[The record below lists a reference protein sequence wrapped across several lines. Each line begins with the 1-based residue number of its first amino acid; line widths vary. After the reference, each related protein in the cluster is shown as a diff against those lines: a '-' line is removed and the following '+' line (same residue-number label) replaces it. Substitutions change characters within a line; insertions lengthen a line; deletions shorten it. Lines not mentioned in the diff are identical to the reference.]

1 MTSPV
6 NDLSY
11 YIIAAFTIVGSFF
24 TWLVRRVFTN
34 DKQIALL
41 EQHLTL
47 LEEDI
52 KEIKDD
58 IKSLL

>member
-11 YIIAAFTIVGSFF
+11 YIIAAFTVIVSFF
-24 TWLVRRVFTN
+24 TWLVRKVFTN
-34 DKQIALL
+34 DKRIALL
-41 EQHLTL
+41 EQHLTML
-47 LEEDI
+47 NEDI
-52 KEIKDD
+52 KEIKQD